1 MKEITKQRIKNTI
14 AEAIADGTT
23 AGVNLLVLKDGAE
36 VFYDEQGYADIERE
50 MPVKRNTIF
59 RLYSMTKP
67 VTAAAAMILM
77 ERGKLDPAQPVAE
90 ILPGFHHLTVEKN
103 GKIEPVKTQM
113 NVLHL
118 LNMTSGLTYGDNETA
133 AGKLTGA
140 YIEECTQRLG
150 TDREVTTMEFVNHV
164 GTLPLAFEPDSSW
177 RYGLSAD
184 VLGAVIEQ
192 ISGMRFGDFLKENL
206 FEPLQMR
213 DTDFWVPAEKQAR
226 LASVY
231 ETVGDGT
238 MRLYTGSH
246 LAVPNWKDKRPAYEA
261 GGAGLVS
268 TIDDYARFAQMLL
281 NGGRLGG
288 RQILAPQT
296 VHYLTT
302 GKLTDAQQTAHR
314 SWVGLEGFTYSHLM
328 RIMEYPQM
336 ASGLARE
343 GEYGWDGW
351 LGCYFANFPKENMC
365 LLLMQQKKDAG
376 TTTMTRRI
384 RNVLLADMDL

>member
-1 MKEITKQRIKNTI
+1 
-14 AEAIADGTT
+14 
-23 AGVNLLVLKDGAE
+23 
-36 VFYDEQGYADIERE
+36 
-50 MPVKRNTIF
+50 
-59 RLYSMTKP
+59 MTKP

-90 ILPGFHHLTVEKN
+90 ILPGFRHLTVEKN
-103 GKIEPVKTQM
+103 GKIEPASVQM
-113 NVLHL
+113 TVLHL
-118 LNMTSGLTYGDNETA
+118 LNMTSGLTYGDEETV
-133 AGKLTGA
+133 AGRLTGA
-140 YIEECTQRLG
+140 YVEECTQRLY
-150 TDREVTTMEFVNHV
+150 TEREVTTVEFANHI

-192 ISGMRFGDFLKENL
+192 ISGVRFGDFLKENL

-213 DTDFWVPAEKQAR
+213 DTDFWVPEEKRAR

-231 ETVGDGT
+231 ETLGEGK
-238 MRLYTGSH
+238 MGLYTDSH
-246 LAVPNWKDKRPAYEA
+246 LAVPNRTDRRPAYEA

-296 VHYLTT
+296 VRYLTT
-302 GKLTDAQQTAHR
+302 GKLTRPQQAAYR
-314 SWVGLEGFTYSHLM
+314 NWVGLEGFTYSHLM

-336 ASGLARE
+336 ASGLACE

-365 LLLMQQKKDAG
+365 MLLMQQKKDAG
-376 TTTMTRRI
+376 TITMTRKI
-384 RNVLLADMDL
+384 RNLLLADMDDSCK